1 MTPKMSTQPRV
12 LIIAGSDSS
21 GGAGIQADIKTVSA
35 LGGYAA
41 TAITAVTVQNTLG
54 VTGVHSIPS
63 QIITDQIDAVLSDIG
78 ADAIKIGMLGDSDTI
93 LAVAMAL
100 KPVVGGIPLIIDP
113 VMVAKGGARL
123 LADKAI
129 SALKSHMM
137 PMATL
142 LTPNIPEAEV
152 LTGNKINSVEDM
164 ITAANLLLT
173 MGPKAIL
180 VKGGHLQGVALTDVL
195 VEHGNDEQYLFQS
208 SRIDT
213 NHTHGTGCTMA
224 SAITTFVAGGS
235 TMIEAIDL
243 AQNFVFKAI
252 LNAPGF
258 GKGHGPLGHN
268 RF

>member
-1 MTPKMSTQPRV
+1 MITKKPPQPRV

-54 VTGVHSIPS
+54 VTDVHSIPP
-63 QIITDQIDAVLSDIG
+63 QIIEKQIHAVLSDIG
-78 ADAIKIGMLGDSDTI
+78 ADAIKIGMLGDVATI
-93 LAVAMAL
+93 KVVAKAI
-100 KPVVGGIPLIIDP
+100 KPLVGDVSIIVDP
-113 VMVAKGGARL
+113 VMVAKGGTKL
-123 LADKAI
+123 LAEDAV
-129 SALKSHMM
+129 SALKTHLM

-152 LTGNKINSVEDM
+152 LTGRKIKSVDDM
-164 ITAANLLLT
+164 IVAANQLLT

-180 VKGGHLQGVALTDVL
+180 VKGGHLKGDELTDVL
-195 VEHGNDEQYLFQS
+195 VEQGNDEQYLFQS
-208 SRIDT
+208 NRIDT

-235 TMIEAIDL
+235 PMIEAIDL

-252 LNAPGF
+252 QNAPGF

>member
-1 MTPKMSTQPRV
+1 MTTKKPIQPRV

-54 VTGVHSIPS
+54 VTDVHSIPP
-63 QIITDQIDAVLSDIG
+63 QIVEKQIKAVLSDIG
-78 ADAIKIGMLGDSDTI
+78 ADAIKTGMLGDVAAI
-93 LAVAMAL
+93 KAVAKAMKPMAGH
-100 KPVVGGIPLIIDP
+100 VSIIIDP
-113 VMVAKGGARL
+113 VMVAKGGAKL
-123 LADKAI
+123 LAEEAV
-129 SALKSHMM
+129 SVLKTQLM
-137 PMATL
+137 PLATL

-152 LTGNKINSVEDM
+152 LTGTTIKSVDDM
-164 ITAANLLLT
+164 IVAANKLLT
-173 MGPKAIL
+173 MGPKAVL
-180 VKGGHLQGVALTDVL
+180 VKGGHLDSDELTDVL
-195 VEHGNDEQYLFQS
+195 VEKGNDEQYLFQS
-208 SRIDT
+208 NRLDT

-224 SAITTFVAGGS
+224 SAIATYVACGS
-235 TMIEAIDL
+235 TLIEAIDL

-252 LNAPGF
+252 QNAPGF